1 MITGAPAPSPT
12 FLGSDSFL
20 LCGRL
25 AFGCG
30 SPFVD
35 SRAGASACGGHPN
48 PRTSHLV
55 VASPSAA
62 APRSWTHALGRA
74 PAVATRT
81 LVLPILWSPRLRLR
95 LPVRPS
101 PLTLGRHRQWAS
113 GHSYFL
119 SRGRLAFGCGS
130 PYVPRLSPWGGIGSG
145 RPHSR
150 TSYRVVASP
159 SAAAPPTSLAS
170 HPGAASAVRVRTL
183 ALPIAWSPRL
193 RLRLPLHYRP
203 DDPGGEFLF
212 ADAGELAL
220 RPLARGDRHDL
231 LEDLPSHLRQR
242 RALEDDAAVDIHVLL
257 HVAVHER
264 VGGELDRGHGLAAE
278 HRAAAGGEADEVAAA
293 GHETGDGDGI
303 VPRRVHEDEA
313 ARGDRLA
320 VEEHVGHRGGT
331 ALGHAAQRLL
341 EDRGDAARL
350 VAGGGIVVH
359 ALDAAAVPLPP
370 LVAIDE
376 LLGHRLADRAADQE
390 VLRAVD
396 LGRLGEHSRAAVA
409 HELVHRPAQ
418 GGVGGDAG
426 GAVGPAAIGG
436 QRDLRH
442 RLLRPRGGIG
452 QGQELGHLGGRLLDR
467 LPDTARLLDVDHH
480 GLALRVAGC
489 GHALLV
495 HQDRGLI
502 HLAAEADQ
510 DVGGDVRMLGIA
522 REHALKGHVVL
533 AEELGA
539 AARLVGDGEHAV
551 DVRVVLR
558 HVAELVLDE
567 LAHAG
572 RAVHAGDDGDVVARR
587 SE

>member
-20 LCGRL
+20 LCGRRRLRLRLPVRGLTRWGERLRWPPESSYFPSCGRLAFGCGSPVVDSRAGASACGGHPNPRTSHLVVASPSAAAPRSWTHALGRAPAVATRTLVLPILWSPRLRLRLPGRGLTRWGERLRWPPEPSYFPSCGRL

-101 PLTLGRHRQWAS
+101 PLTLGRHRQWTS

-130 PYVPRLSPWGGIGSG
+130 PYVPRLSPWGGLGSG
-145 RPHSR
+145 RPDTR

-159 SAAAPPTSLAS
+159 SAAAPRTSLAS
-170 HPGAASAVRVRTL
+170 HPGAALAVTVRTL

-220 RPLARGDRHDL
+220 RSLARGDRHDL

-341 EDRGDAARL
+341 EDRGDASRL

-359 ALDAAAVPLPP
+359 ALDDTAAPP
-370 LVAIDE
+370 PPHVAIN
-376 LLGHRLADRAADQE
+376 
-390 VLRAVD
+390 
-396 LGRLGEHSRAAVA
+396 
-409 HELVHRPAQ
+409 
-418 GGVGGDAG
+418 
-426 GAVGPAAIGG
+426 
-436 QRDLRH
+436 
-442 RLLRPRGGIG
+442 
-452 QGQELGHLGGRLLDR
+452 
-467 LPDTARLLDVDHH
+467 
-480 GLALRVAGC
+480 
-489 GHALLV
+489 
-495 HQDRGLI
+495 
-502 HLAAEADQ
+502 
-510 DVGGDVRMLGIA
+510 
-522 REHALKGHVVL
+522 
-533 AEELGA
+533 
-539 AARLVGDGEHAV
+539 
-551 DVRVVLR
+551 
-558 HVAELVLDE
+558 
-567 LAHAG
+567 
-572 RAVHAGDDGDVVARR
+572 
-587 SE
+587 